1 MADDPFWSGWFR
13 AGVKVAAEE
22 RSGEMTTRA
31 AVGAAADEL
40 QVALASDGAFE
51 SWYRRTL
58 PRVYAYLLSRG
69 GNDAALAEELTQQTF
84 IAAVQGRSTFDG
96 RSDTVTWLC
105 AIARHKLADH
115 FRVLERDER
124 RRTRMELREIR
135 MDSFQHHAPELD
147 DRAAIAEALGSLP
160 AAQRAVLA
168 FVVLDDLPVAEAARL
183 MGKSVGATQSLLY
196 RAREGFRR
204 AYGAESGDD

>member
-1 MADDPFWSGWFR
+1 MIRAVRRLR
-13 AGVKVAAEE
+13 AGIEVVVEE
-22 RSGEMTTRA
+22 RSSDMTTRA

-40 QVALASDGAFE
+40 QVALASDRAFE

-58 PRVYAYLLSRG
+58 PRVYSYLLSRG
-69 GNDAALAEELTQQTF
+69 GNDAALAEELTQLTF

-115 FRVLERDER
+115 FRVLEREER
-124 RRTRMELREIR
+124 RRTRMELREIS
-135 MDSFQHHAPELD
+135 MDSADHHAPQLD

-160 AAQRAVLA
+160 TAQRAVLT
-168 FVVLDDLPVAEAARL
+168 FVVLDDLSVAEAARL
-183 MGKSVGATQSLLY
+183 LGRSAGATQSLLH

-204 AYGAESGDD
+204 AYGAELADD